1 MWSPYDEGPRS
12 RRPLIIAAGGL
23 AVLVAGGIGL
33 AMLANSEDSPSAAA
47 GSPTAAPTNA
57 AAPADPGG
65 EYGFTESRTTDPHAL
80 TLNEIFK
87 KRKFRAGGQN
97 YLMTVRRSDKKC
109 KDAAVGSTLQKALT
123 SGKCTQLLRA
133 SFKDSSGKIVGTLGV
148 ANLNTTSSA
157 AKVVK
162 ATRGKSLDNY
172 LKVLPGKDET
182 TKWLGVQG
190 EAVAGGWRHGHYAIL
205 VYFKYKDGHKPS
217 ESEAKK
223 LNAAAFAVADATVT
237 PALESRALTGRRP

>member
-23 AVLVAGGIGL
+23 AVLVAGGVGL

-47 GSPTAAPTNA
+47 SSPSAAPSNA
-57 AAPADPGG
+57 APVDPGG

-80 TLNEIFK
+80 TLNELFK
-87 KRKFRAGGQN
+87 KKKFRAGGQT
-97 YLMTVRRSDKKC
+97 YQMTVRRSDKKC
-109 KDAAVGSTLQKALT
+109 KDAAVGGTLQKALA

-133 SFKDSSGKIVGTLGV
+133 SFKDASGKIIGTLGV

-162 ATRGKSLDNY
+162 ATRGKQLDNY
-172 LKVLPGKDET
+172 LKVLTGKDEI

-205 VYFKYKDGHKPS
+205 VYFRYKDGHKPS
-217 ESEAKK
+217 KSEAKK
-223 LNAAAFAVADATVT
+223 LNGAAFAIADATVT